1 MKEIEKKCLDFV
13 LRNYKSG
20 RFDTNKA
27 IRRFEKRTRQVRAVY
42 RPYWYSGIAA
52 TILLCIA
59 FGFYFYN
66 TGTGAEDDWT
76 RLASGD
82 SIETFL
88 LPDSTAVTLSPQSTI
103 TYQSSDFRNK
113 RRVNM
118 TGKAFFAVTK
128 DARHPFEVYGQLS
141 RVTVLG
147 TRFQVSES
155 SQESNVY
162 VVSGKVLFTA
172 KEQQEGVILTEGME
186 AILNYG
192 GQRPEVVTPGSINQT
207 SWATKTFFFDNAPI
221 SQVLSE
227 LSAFYHVQLTTD
239 DTGKSLNGEFATD
252 SLDEIIDLI
261 ENALHIKIQK
271 R

>member
-13 LRNYKSG
+13 LKNYKVR

-27 IRRFEKRTRQVRAVY
+27 IRRFEKRTMQVRANY

-52 TILLCIA
+52 TVLLCIA

-66 TGTGAEDDWT
+66 TGAKDDWT
-76 RLASGD
+76 RLASGN

-103 TYQSSDFRNK
+103 TYQPSDFRNK
-113 RRVNM
+113 RRLNM
-118 TGKAFFAVTK
+118 TGKAFFAVAK
-128 DARHPFEVYGQLS
+128 DAKHPFEVYGQLF

-155 SQESNVY
+155 SRESSVY
-162 VVSGKVLFTA
+162 VVSGKVLFAA
-172 KEQQEGVILTEGME
+172 KEQQEGVILTERME
-186 AILNYG
+186 ATLTYG
-192 GQRPEVVTPGSINQT
+192 GLRPEVVTPGSINQT
-207 SWATKTFFFDNAPI
+207 AWATKTFFFDNTPI
-221 SQVLSE
+221 SEVLSE

-239 DTGKSLNGEFATD
+239 DVGKNLNGEFATD

>member
-13 LRNYKSG
+13 LRYYKFR
-20 RFDTNKA
+20 RFDTNNA
-27 IRRFEKRTRQVRAVY
+27 IRRFEERTTQVRANY
-42 RPYWYSGIAA
+42 RLYWYSGVVA
-52 TILLCIA
+52 TILLCVA
-59 FGFYFYN
+59 FSFYFYN
-66 TGTGAEDDWT
+66 MGAKDDWT

-88 LPDSTAVTLSPQSTI
+88 LPDSTVVTLSPKSTV

-113 RRVNM
+113 RHINM
-118 TGKAFFAVTK
+118 TGKVFFAVTK
-128 DARHPFEVYGQLS
+128 DAKHPFEVYGQLS

-162 VVSGKVLFTA
+162 VVSGKVLFAA
-172 KEQQEGVILTEGME
+172 KEQQEGVTLTEGME
-186 AILNYG
+186 ATLTYG
-192 GQRPEVVTPGSINQT
+192 KQKPEVVAPGSINQT
-207 SWATKTFFFDNAPI
+207 AWATKTFLFDNTPI
-221 SQVLSE
+221 SEVLSE
-227 LSAFYHVQLTTD
+227 LSAFYHIELTTD
-239 DTGKSLNGEFATD
+239 DTGKNLNGEFTTN

-261 ENALHIKIQK
+261 ENVLQIKIRK

>member
-13 LRNYKSG
+13 LRYYKFR

-27 IRRFEKRTRQVRAVY
+27 IHRFEERTTQVRTNY
-42 RPYWYSGIAA
+42 RPYWYSGVAA
-52 TILLCIA
+52 TILLCVA
-59 FGFYFYN
+59 FSFYFYN
-66 TGTGAEDDWT
+66 TGSKDDWT

-113 RRVNM
+113 RHINM

-128 DARHPFEVYGQLS
+128 DAKHPFEVYGQLS
-141 RVTVLG
+141 RVRVLG

-162 VVSGKVLFTA
+162 VVSGKVLFAA

-186 AILNYG
+186 ATLTYG
-192 GQRPEVVTPGSINQT
+192 KKKPEVVASGSINQT
-207 SWATKTFFFDNAPI
+207 AWATRTFFFDNTPI
-221 SQVLSE
+221 AEALSE

-239 DTGKSLNGEFATD
+239 DTGKSLNGEFTTN

-261 ENALHIKIQK
+261 ENVLQIKIQK

>member
-1 MKEIEKKCLDFV
+1 MKEIERKCLDFV
-13 LRNYKSG
+13 LRYYKFR

-27 IRRFEKRTRQVRAVY
+27 IRRFEKRTTRVHDAY

-66 TGTGAEDDWT
+66 TGDKDDWT
-76 RLASGD
+76 RLASGN

-103 TYQSSDFRNK
+103 TYQLSDFKNK
-113 RRVNM
+113 RRINM
-118 TGKAFFAVTK
+118 TGKVFFAVTK
-128 DARHPFEVYGQLS
+128 DAEHPFEVYGQLF

-162 VVSGKVLFTA
+162 VVSGKVLFAA
-172 KEQQEGVILTEGME
+172 KEQQEGVVLTERME
-186 AILNYG
+186 ATLTYG
-192 GQRPEVVTPGSINQT
+192 WQKPEVVTPGSINQT
-207 SWATKTFFFDNAPI
+207 AWATKTFSFDNTPI
-221 SQVLSE
+221 AEVLSE

-239 DTGKSLNGEFATD
+239 DTGKSLNGEFTTN